1 MKSTKTIVFAL
12 LSIFILP
19 LCVHAADDDLK
30 TESAGVQTEVDA
42 EGAVEES
49 KGIISQSSP
58 IVGYQA
64 LTVAGQ
70 EIEATYLEEV
80 LGERHGAIIFLHD
93 QGERLEGKG
102 VVTPLR
108 HQLPKYGW
116 STLTLALDYP
126 YEPAIL
132 LSTTLIIDNNAS
144 EAALTAVAGDEKS
157 KDSGAQ
163 AEKEALPPISNQQ
176 RLKAAITFL
185 QEKDID
191 RILFIGHGAGG
202 NLAVEIL
209 DDETTP
215 IQALILISTPELS
228 TNEVFKTMQHP
239 ILELYGAQDLDGI
252 AEAVQHRKVLMK
264 RAGNKHYAIREIV
277 AANHFFTGLETTLVN
292 SIRGWLKSTFL
303 DEKKE

>member
-1 MKSTKTIVFAL
+1 MKSVHIFTLLSSIVFSVSAMGGPSKVASDKIL
-12 LSIFILP
+12 DESDVSNAVSSI
-19 LCVHAADDDLK
+19 V
-30 TESAGVQTEVDA
+30 GQR
-42 EGAVEES
+42 
-49 KGIISQSSP
+49 SP
-58 IVGYQA
+58 IIGYQP

-93 QGERLEGKG
+93 QGEHLEGQG

-126 YEPAIL
+126 YKPAIL
-132 LSTTLIIDNNAS
+132 LSPTLIAENNAS
-144 EAALTAVAGDEKS
+144 EAKSIAVASDEKQS
-157 KDSGAQ
+157 DDKPRDSDAP
-163 AEKEALPPISNQQ
+163 AEKEVLPPISNQQ

-215 IQALILISTPELS
+215 IQALILISTPELT

-252 AEAVQHRKVLMK
+252 AEAVQHRKILMK
-264 RAGNKHYAIREIV
+264 RAGNKHYATREIV
-277 AANHFFTGLETTLVN
+277 AANHFFTGLEATLVN
-292 SIRGWLKSTFL
+292 ILRGWLKSTFL
-303 DEKKE
+303 DENEE